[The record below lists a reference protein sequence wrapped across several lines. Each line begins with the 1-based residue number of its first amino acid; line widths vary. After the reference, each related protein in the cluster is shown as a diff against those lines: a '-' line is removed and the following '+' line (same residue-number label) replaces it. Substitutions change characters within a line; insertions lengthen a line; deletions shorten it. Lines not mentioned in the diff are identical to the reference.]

1 MATPVEDLAKQ
12 GESGLKTR
20 QAGRDL
26 TSRKTKT
33 ISKKAIQAVQ
43 GAWSVNVVSSVYHKI
58 SQEHF
63 SPMLEKVGSF
73 TGLDDLN
80 DGQRARLGQ
89 ELDNMSQSA
98 SDGIDA
104 IVEEYRKGID
114 EEFAKFTEEVKAIK
128 VE

>member
-1 MATPVEDLAKQ
+1 M
-12 GESGLKTR
+12 
-20 QAGRDL
+20 
-26 TSRKTKT
+26 
-33 ISKKAIQAVQ
+33 
-43 GAWSVNVVSSVYHKI
+43 VSSVYHKI

-73 TGLDDLN
+73 TGLDELN